1 MVFAPWLY
9 ALLGLVIGS
18 FLNVC
23 IYRIPRGESIVLPS
37 SHCPACGA
45 SIRPFDNVPVL
56 SYLWLRGRCRS
67 CKASISLQYPVVE
80 LLNGAA
86 FYFCALRWGAE
97 PPTFLNSA
105 LLAVLII
112 LVFVDYQHQILP
124 NVLTIP
130 GAAAGILLSPF
141 QSRSFFL
148 DRITFSLASAL
159 RPENPEPAVNWVGAI
174 LGALVGGGILYLV
187 ALLYKLVRKQQGLG
201 MGDIKMMAMV
211 GAFLGWRLALLTI
224 FAGSFLGSVAGV
236 FLILFHGRNL
246 QTRLAF
252 GTFLGVGAALSLFFG
267 PSFLRW
273 YTAIR

>member
-97 PPTFLNSA
+97 PPLFLNSA
-105 LLAVLII
+105 FLAVLII
-112 LVFVDYQHQILP
+112 LVFIDYQHQILP

-141 QSRSFFL
+141 QSRSLFL
-148 DRITFSLASAL
+148 DRINLSLASAL
-159 RPENPEPAVNWVGAI
+159 RPEDPEPAVNWVGAI

-236 FLILFHGRNL
+236 FLILFQGRNL

>member
-45 SIRPFDNVPVL
+45 SIRPFDNVPLL

-97 PPTFLNSA
+97 PPLFLNSA
-105 LLAVLII
+105 FLAVLII

-124 NVLTIP
+124 NVLTLP
-130 GAAAGILLSPF
+130 GTAAGILLSPF
-141 QSRSFFL
+141 QSRSLFL
-148 DRITFSLASAL
+148 DRINLSLASAL
-159 RPENPEPAVNWVGAI
+159 RPEDPEPAVNWAGAI

-224 FAGSFLGSVAGV
+224 FAGSFLGSVVGV